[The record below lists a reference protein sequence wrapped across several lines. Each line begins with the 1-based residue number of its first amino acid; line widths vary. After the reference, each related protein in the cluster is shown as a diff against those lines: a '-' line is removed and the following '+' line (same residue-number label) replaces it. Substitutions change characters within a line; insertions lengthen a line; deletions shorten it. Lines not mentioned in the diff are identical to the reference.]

1 MIKKKIW
8 IIGLIILIIGFL
20 VFDFFVIK
28 YIRDKEKTKTSSN
41 NNSVSQMAEKNFDID
56 VKVTDDIV
64 ETKNDVQEESKQE
77 NAEETE
83 DKENVEETK
92 TIENV
97 KTSNVENNKTKTES
111 QPVTQPKQETKV
123 ENKTTS
129 TAKTNTQ
136 NNNVNNQT
144 NTNTNQNT
152 QSVNTQIKVPKQEQ
166 QVQQTPQVTQQPQ
179 VKQEEQKPV
188 QEVVPA
194 QPTREVRRNDAMI
207 QKIKTYISTHETER
221 MKKYGYSFVVDS
233 SVTKM
238 THPFTYSE
246 YNMQTCLDM
255 TGQIYVY
262 AQDYYVNGQYVET
275 QCYVY

>member
-1 MIKKKIW
+1 MIKKKIL

-41 NNSVSQMAEKNFDID
+41 NSVSQMAEKNFDID

-64 ETKNDVQEESKQE
+64 ENKKDEQEESKQE

-152 QSVNTQIKVPKQEQ
+152 QSVNTQVQAPKQEQ

-221 MKKYGYSFVVDS
+221 MKKNGYSFVVDA

>member
-1 MIKKKIW
+1 MIKKKIL
-8 IIGLIILIIGFL
+8 ISGLIILIIGFL
-20 VFDFFVIK
+20 VFDFFAIK
-28 YIRDKEKTKTSSN
+28 YIRDKEKTSSN

-77 NAEETE
+77 NAEET
-83 DKENVEETK
+83 K

-129 TAKTNTQ
+129 IAKTNTQ

-144 NTNTNQNT
+144 STNTKQNT
-152 QSVNTQIKVPKQEQ
+152 QSVNTQVQAQKQEQ

-188 QEVVPA
+188 QEVVPE

>member
-1 MIKKKIW
+1 MIKKKIL

-41 NNSVSQMAEKNFDID
+41 NSVSQMAEKNFDID

-64 ETKNDVQEESKQE
+64 ETKKDVLEESKQE

-83 DKENVEETK
+83 NKENVEETK

-123 ENKTTS
+123 ENKTIS

-144 NTNTNQNT
+144 NTNTNQNA
-152 QSVNTQIKVPKQEQ
+152 QSVNTQIQVPKQEQ

>member
-1 MIKKKIW
+1 MIKKKIL
-8 IIGLIILIIGFL
+8 ISGLIILIIGFL
-20 VFDFFVIK
+20 VFDYFVIK
-28 YIRDKEKTKTSSN
+28 YIRDKEKTKTSS

-83 DKENVEETK
+83 NKENVEETR

-129 TAKTNTQ
+129 IAKTNTQ

-144 NTNTNQNT
+144 STNTKQNT
-152 QSVNTQIKVPKQEQ
+152 QSVNTQVQAQKQEQ

>member
-1 MIKKKIW
+1 MAK
-8 IIGLIILIIGFL
+8 ILISIITSLIVISSGFNFHL
-20 VFDFFVIK
+20 AKI
-28 YIRDKEKTKTSSN
+28 IEIAGLTEKFSID
-41 NNSVSQMAEKNFDID
+41 EKA
-56 VKVTDDIV
+56 TEEIV
-64 ETKNDVQEESKQE
+64 ESNEEIQPEQNVITKQE
-77 NAEETE
+77 GNVAPSNTE
-83 DKENVEETK
+83 N
-92 TIENV
+92 I
-97 KTSNVENNKTKTES
+97 TKTES
-111 QPVTQPKQETKV
+111 QPVTTKKQETKV

-144 NTNTNQNT
+144 STNTNQNT
-152 QSVNTQIKVPKQEQ
+152 QSVNTLVQAQKQEQ

-221 MKKYGYSFVVDS
+221 MKKYGYSFVVDA